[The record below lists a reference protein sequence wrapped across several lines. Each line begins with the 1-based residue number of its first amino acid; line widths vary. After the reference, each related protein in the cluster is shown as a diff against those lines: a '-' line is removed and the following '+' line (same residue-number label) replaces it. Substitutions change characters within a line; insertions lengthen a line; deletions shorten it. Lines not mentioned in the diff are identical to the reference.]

1 MNLKTMMCLS
11 LLIFIVKDTRCLLKL
26 CKNVYVD
33 QIGCV
38 FCRAKSKPTEDITG
52 NFLEFFLKWKYPL
65 KANQN
70 VGTCFTLNFGTKQKI
85 DDLPML
91 TMSLKNSIRYDNA
104 ITTPTDNCFLVLV
117 GGKYVKIIEEVVKK
131 VEKIIKNIGISP
143 LAMLIQSK
151 SNKISTGTFLNYPM
165 VSIVCIFNLNNFHH
179 SFNKTLRSS
188 IISKFFSIQKEIVEL
203 DSGCSVQEF
212 TREFPTK

>member
-1 MNLKTMMCLS
+1 MCLS

-70 VGTCFTLNFGTKQKI
+70 VGKCFNINFGSKQKI

-91 TMSLKNSIRYDNA
+91 TMSLKNSSGYNNA

-151 SNKISTGTFLNYPM
+151 SKRISTGTFPKYPM
-165 VSIVCIFNLNNFHH
+165 VCSLYFQSKQL
-179 SFNKTLRSS
+179 SFNITLRSS

-203 DSGCSVQEF
+203 GSRCSVQEF